1 MTHLVR
7 PIDLTGPVE
16 AHRPKTATFERPGI
30 LRRLYDTI
38 MEAQKR
44 KAYRDIERVVAGR
57 AGIFNDSLEREIGEH
72 MFSGNMMTRR

>member
-1 MTHLVR
+1 M
-7 PIDLTGPVE
+7 DLTGPVE
-16 AHRPKTATFERPGI
+16 AHRPKTAAIERLGI
-30 LRRLYDTI
+30 LRRFYDAV

-57 AGIFNDSLEREIGEH
+57 AGIFNDSLEREITAH

>member
-1 MTHLVR
+1 M
-7 PIDLTGPVE
+7 DLTGPVE
-16 AHRPKTATFERPGI
+16 AHRPKTATFEHPGI
-30 LRRLYDTI
+30 LRRFYNAI

-57 AGIFNDSLEREIGEH
+57 AGLFNDSLEREISEH